1 MIDRKKIRVIIVDD
15 QKAIRYG
22 FSMIINKSAT
32 CTVIGSCENGLVAL
46 DMLERLSASGEQL
59 PEIII
64 MDIRMPVMNGIIAT
78 KHIKTKYRN
87 IKILAL
93 TTYDYDDYA
102 FKMLSSGA
110 SGFLLKDVRGPQL
123 ISAIEAINAGDA
135 VLTPRI
141 TGKILAHHV
150 SQISASQDVQI
161 ARAKFD
167 ALTEHEIEIVSLVS
181 CGLNNAEIAEKLFIE
196 PDSAKKAVSR
206 ILAKL
211 GMRDRVQL
219 AIEWIKTSN

>member
-1 MIDRKKIRVIIVDD
+1 
-15 QKAIRYG
+15 
-22 FSMIINKSAT
+22 
-32 CTVIGSCENGLVAL
+32 
-46 DMLERLSASGEQL
+46 
-59 PEIII
+59 
-64 MDIRMPVMNGIIAT
+64 
-78 KHIKTKYRN
+78 
-87 IKILAL
+87 
-93 TTYDYDDYA
+93 
-102 FKMLSSGA
+102 MLSSGA

-141 TGKILAHHV
+141 TGKILARHV

-196 PDSAKKAVSR
+196 PDSAKNAVSR